1 MRTLLSI
8 VLSLN
13 LLIAQ
18 DKKESADSPCGD
30 PLIRLAELEGIK
42 AVPLKDMVRL
52 KKLMKACERAGG
64 KDQISKLYK
73 NDWNRDYKKARRMAS
88 WTSTHAMCVFVSF
101 GYYFVGKALATS
113 PDSD

>member
-1 MRTLLSI
+1 MR
-8 VLSLN
+8 SLFFIILFFN
-13 LLIAQ
+13 IIIAQ
-18 DKKESADSPCGD
+18 SPKKSADSPCDD

-42 AVPLKDMVRL
+42 AVPLKDLIRL

-64 KDQISKLYK
+64 KDQISKLYE

-101 GYYFVGKALATS
+101 GYYFVGKVLATN